1 MFFQNLPQKY
11 YFFREQPNIFAFF
24 TYFSKNKTIS
34 FCKLQNTIHFLI
46 KKNVNSSC
54 IFQKKAVTLHAN
66 SKFATNMATIR
77 NIIQIPALVDLHV
90 HLREPGFS
98 YKETIASGS
107 MAAAASGYSAVFT
120 MPNLNPVPDTVEHL
134 QEQLDIIKRD
144 TYTGVYPFAS
154 ITMGQ
159 KGAGQLVDFE
169 ALAPFVT
176 GFSDDGRGIQSE
188 ELMREAMKRIRAVDR
203 VMVAHCEVEAL
214 LNGGYI
220 HAGEYAKNNG
230 HRGIVSESEW
240 KEIERDIRLVEE
252 TGCRFHICHIST
264 KESVALIREAKAK
277 GLPVTCETAPHY
289 LLLTDND
296 LQEDGKWKMN
306 PPLRAEEDRLAL
318 IEGIKDGT
326 IDCIATDHAPH
337 SAEEKSRGLE
347 KSAFGIVG
355 LETAFPLMYT
365 HFVKTGIITF
375 ERLIELMSTNPAR
388 IIGLDNTQSFAYFD
402 LDACYKIDPAN
413 FLSMGQAMPFE
424 GWEVYGKCVKT
435 IVNGITVY
443 NNTNQ

>member
-1 MFFQNLPQKY
+1 
-11 YFFREQPNIFAFF
+11 
-24 TYFSKNKTIS
+24 
-34 FCKLQNTIHFLI
+34 
-46 KKNVNSSC
+46 
-54 IFQKKAVTLHAN
+54 
-66 SKFATNMATIR
+66 MAILR
-77 NIIQIPALVDLHV
+77 NIVQIPALVDLHV
-90 HLREPGFS
+90 HFREPGFS
-98 YKETIASGS
+98 YKETIQTGS
-107 MAAAASGYSAVFT
+107 MAAAASGYSAVYT

-134 QEQLDIIKRD
+134 QEQLAIIKRD

-159 KGAGQLVDFE
+159 KGAGELVDFE
-169 ALAPFVT
+169 ALAPYVR
-176 GFSDDGRGIQSE
+176 GFSDDGRGVQSE
-188 ELMREAMKRIRAVDR
+188 ELMREAMKRIRAVNR
-203 VMVAHCEVEAL
+203 LMVAHCEVESL

-220 HAGEYAKNNG
+220 HAGEYAAKHN

-289 LLLTDND
+289 LLLTDKD

-337 SAEEKSRGLE
+337 SAEEKSKGLE

-365 HFVKTGIITF
+365 HFVKTGVITL

-388 IIGLDNTQSFAYFD
+388 IVGLDNSQSFASFD
-402 LDACYKIDPAN
+402 LDVCYKIDPAN

>member
-1 MFFQNLPQKY
+1 
-11 YFFREQPNIFAFF
+11 
-24 TYFSKNKTIS
+24 
-34 FCKLQNTIHFLI
+34 
-46 KKNVNSSC
+46 
-54 IFQKKAVTLHAN
+54 
-66 SKFATNMATIR
+66 MAIQR

-90 HLREPGFS
+90 HFREPGFS
-98 YKETIASGS
+98 YKETIQTGS
-107 MAAAASGYSAVFT
+107 MAAAAAGYSAVFT

-134 QEQLDIIKRD
+134 QEQLDIIRRD

-159 KGAGQLVDFE
+159 KGAGELVDFE
-169 ALAPFVT
+169 ALAPYVR
-176 GFSDDGRGIQSE
+176 GFSDDGRGVQSE

-203 VMVAHCEVEAL
+203 LMVAHCEVEAL

-220 HAGEYAKNNG
+220 HAGEYAAKHN

-365 HFVKTGIITF
+365 HFVKTGVITF

-388 IIGLDNTQSFAYFD
+388 IIGLDNSQSFASFD

-435 IVNGITVY
+435 IVNGLTVY